1 MSSSKK
7 PGKPAPERLEPEFH
21 PRIWGSLHL
30 EPFFPDQEQKI
41 GEVWFR
47 ESDSTVLVKFLFTT
61 DHLSVQVHPDDALAQ
76 QSGFPRGKTEMW
88 HILRHDP
95 GAQIALGF
103 KREVTSKEV
112 RAAALDGSIS
122 NLLCWRPV
130 AAGQTWFIPAGTVH
144 ALGAGITLCEVQQNS
159 DLTYRLF
166 DYNRGRELHLD
177 ESLRAMSCAASD
189 AEPVSNTKGKLVDCP
204 HFQVSRVEASG
215 VHSALQANLAVVLQG
230 KATLGGTPVVAGEV
244 WKLDPSWPQPFA
256 GSAELLTV
264 LTRT

>member
-1 MSSSKK
+1 MNSSKK
-7 PGKPAPERLEPEFH
+7 PGKAAPERLEPEFH

-30 EPFFPDQEQKI
+30 EPLFPDQEQKI

-47 ESDSTVLVKFLFTT
+47 EPESTVLVKFLFTT
-61 DHLSVQVHPDDALAQ
+61 DHLSVQVHPNDALAQ

-88 HILRHDP
+88 HILRHEP

-103 KREVTSKEV
+103 EREVTPEQV

-122 NLLCWRPV
+122 NLLRWMPV

-166 DYNRGRELHLD
+166 DYNRGRELHLGQ
-177 ESLRAMSCAASD
+177 SLRAMSCAASH
-189 AEPVSNTKGKLVDCP
+189 AEPVSGTEGKLVDCP
-204 HFQVSRVEASG
+204 YFQVSRAQTSSRPETV
-215 VHSALQANLAVVLQG
+215 QADLAIVLQG
-230 KATLGGTPVVAGEV
+230 NGMLDGAYVVAGEA
-244 WKLDPSWPQPFA
+244 WKLDPDWPMPFT
-256 GSAELLTV
+256 GNAELLTV